1 MGDTQVAVVDDP
13 EDDVNEL
20 EAALKGPIDLDVT
33 PDDDPKPDDKPD
45 GGEPKPDDGDP
56 VLDADGKPVKVDDDK
71 PADPVDDDKP
81 APEETVEQRLER
93 ENAELRQ
100 ATREMRRQMAI
111 MSSKVDRLGR
121 RPAPEV
127 VTDDLDP
134 DAPKPTPETIE
145 GIEKLQHEL
154 DEVASS
160 KGERLE
166 EIVELMSLNPKF
178 EDVREVCTRDRFDD
192 IFEAAAA
199 SQTKSAGGDP
209 LEAQIQLELSVW
221 KMANPYRYMYDLIKK
236 HHPDFAEPVTPAKD
250 NKGVQGV
257 KTTDDAKARGKQL
270 PNAPGSA
277 YDITGGGS
285 KATGGWT
292 AERID
297 ELPEHDLHKVPD
309 DIYQKY
315 LRGELD
321 T

>member
-1 MGDTQVAVVDDP
+1 MGDTPLAVVDDP
-13 EDDVNEL
+13 ENDVNEL
-20 EAALKGPIDLDVT
+20 EAALKGPIDLTPT
-33 PDDDPKPDDKPD
+33 PDEDPKPED
-45 GGEPKPDDGDP
+45 KPDDGDP
-56 VLDADGKPVKVDDDK
+56 KPDDGSPDLDADGKPVVKVDDNK
-71 PADPVDDDKP
+71 PADPDGKP
-81 APEETVEQRLER
+81 AEETPQDRLER

-100 ATREMRRQMAI
+100 TTREMRRQMAI
-111 MSSKVDRLGR
+111 MASKVDRLGR
-121 RPAPEV
+121 RPIPEV

-134 DAPKPTPETIE
+134 DAPKPTPETVE
-145 GIEKLQHEL
+145 GIEKLQQEL
-154 DEVASS
+154 DEIASA

-166 EIVELMSLNPKF
+166 EMVELMSLNPKF

-192 IFEAAAA
+192 IFEAAAK
-199 SQTKSAGGDP
+199 SQVRNTGGDP
-209 LEAQIQLELSVW
+209 LEAQVQLELAVW

-236 HHPDFAEPVTPAKD
+236 HHPDFIEPEPLDKGS
-250 NKGVQGV
+250 KGVQGV
-257 KTTDDAKARGKQL
+257 KPTDEAAARGKKL

-285 KATGGWT
+285 KASGGWT

-309 DIYQKY
+309 EIYQKY